1 METLRE
7 AYKIW
12 KNPQSAEEPPRFMG
26 GFYPPADQAMFIHA
40 DLKALGFPSG
50 EYTVLIPARV
60 RERYALQK
68 WQTVKVSE

>member
-1 METLRE
+1 MEILRE
-7 AYKIW
+7 PYKIW
-12 KNPQSAEEPPRFMG
+12 RNPLSEEEPPRFMG

-50 EYTVLIPARV
+50 EYTVLIPGKV
-60 RERYALQK
+60 RKRYALQK

>member
-12 KNPQSAEEPPRFMG
+12 KNPQTAEEPPRFMG

-50 EYTVLIPARV
+50 DYTVLIPDEV
-60 RERYALQK
+60 RKQYAFSK
-68 WQTVKVSE
+68 WQSVRVSE

>member
-1 METLRE
+1 MEMLRE
-7 AYKIW
+7 PYKIW
-12 KNPQSAEEPPRFMG
+12 KNPQTAEEPPRFMG

-50 EYTVLIPARV
+50 EYTVLIPGKV

-68 WQTVKVSE
+68 WQTVRVSE

>member
-1 METLRE
+1 
-7 AYKIW
+7 
-12 KNPQSAEEPPRFMG
+12 MG
-26 GFYPPADQAMFIHA
+26 GFYPPANQAMFIHA

-50 EYTVLIPARV
+50 EYTVLIPGEV